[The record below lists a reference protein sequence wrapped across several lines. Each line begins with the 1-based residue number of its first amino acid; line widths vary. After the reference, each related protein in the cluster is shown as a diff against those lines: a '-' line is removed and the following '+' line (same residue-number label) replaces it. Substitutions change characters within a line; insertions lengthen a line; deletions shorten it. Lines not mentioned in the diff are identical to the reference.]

1 MDFNYSK
8 NNSFNFANIGSN
20 FENEADSECAVDGQ
34 IISPSTSA
42 CHVTHTNR
50 NESIEEKSDDE
61 LIIVDDEGDST
72 KMSSDCH
79 QNEVVNHQPEPQPER
94 QPEPINVGADEL
106 RRGLEDIRIDI
117 TGHRASR
124 VIVSN
129 MGATTHFCDLCGTE
143 TGNLDDH
150 HGYCP
155 AELNLG
161 PDLDR
166 VFDAGEFLEHLMADE
181 PRAEPPPVA
190 TRYIPGDHVN
200 NIEFLLNCFA
210 KERTRQQ

>member
-1 MDFNYSK
+1 MNFNYS
-8 NNSFNFANIGSN
+8 NHNSFNFANLGSY
-20 FENEADSECAVDGQ
+20 FENESECAVDGQ
-34 IISPSTSA
+34 TNSPSTF
-42 CHVTHTNR
+42 
-50 NESIEEKSDDE
+50 EGKSDDE
-61 LIIVDDEGDST
+61 LIIVDDENDST
-72 KMSSDCH
+72 EMSTDCH
-79 QNEVVNHQPEPQPER
+79 QNEVVNNQPEPD
-94 QPEPINVGADEL
+94 QPEPIDVDSDEL
-106 RRGLEDIRIDI
+106 ERGLKDIRIDI
-117 TGHRASR
+117 TGHRVSR

-161 PDLDR
+161 PDVDR

-181 PRAEPPPVA
+181 PRAEPPPIA
-190 TRYIPGDHVN
+190 RRYIPGDHIN

>member
-1 MDFNYSK
+1 MDFNYS
-8 NNSFNFANIGSN
+8 NHNSFNFANLGSY
-20 FENEADSECAVDGQ
+20 FENESECAVDGQ
-34 IISPSTSA
+34 TNSPSTF
-42 CHVTHTNR
+42 
-50 NESIEEKSDDE
+50 EGKSDDE
-61 LIIVDDEGDST
+61 LIIVDDENNST
-72 KMSSDCH
+72 EMSTDCH
-79 QNEVVNHQPEPQPER
+79 QNEVVNNQPEPQR
-94 QPEPINVGADEL
+94 EPIDVGADEL
-106 RRGLEDIRIDI
+106 ERGREDIRIDI
-117 TGHRASR
+117 SGHRVSR

-129 MGATTHFCDLCGTE
+129 LGATTHFCDLSGTE
-143 TGNLDDH
+143 TENLDDH

-166 VFDAGEFLEHLMADE
+166 VFDAGEFLEHLMANE